1 MHARTCKQYIFWSY
15 GTPTFNG
22 VLFDENPLTCSHA
35 GAKKKE
41 KRKKKEE
48 KNAEGFEILYFYW
61 SFSSDIMA
69 AKGLI
74 I

>member
-1 MHARTCKQYIFWSY
+1 MPVQKRKK
-15 GTPTFNG
+15 
-22 VLFDENPLTCSHA
+22 ER
-35 GAKKKE
+35 KRKEKKE
-41 KRKKKEE
+41 KKMKKRE